1 MSSNTARCKF
11 VATSVEKKGN
21 DHIEVELQARYDSE
35 VSNDDR
41 AYSKATPTGSF
52 TATITNPSV
61 IGMFEEG
68 RAYYLDISPVPIDA
82 KGRTAKP
89 DKDAADANADSDD
102 GEATPAPA
110 TGPETAGGSGTQVRG
125 GNSPITRHGG

>member
-11 VATSVEKKGN
+11 VATKVEAHGDIDKGGYISVQL
-21 DHIEVELQARYDSE
+21 DARYDAE

-52 TATITNPSV
+52 HATITNPSV

-68 RAYYLDISPVPIDA
+68 KAYYLDISPVPDDA
-82 KGRTAKP
+82 KVNDTAEP
-89 DKDAADANADSDD
+89 QR
-102 GEATPAPA
+102 P
-110 TGPETAGGSGTQVRG
+110 
-125 GNSPITRHGG
+125 

>member
-82 KGRTAKP
+82 KGRTA
-89 DKDAADANADSDD
+89 DSDD